1 MRRYLQFVPIVV
13 LIIITVLSVF
23 IGSGTDQSKALTVE
37 KTKTESQTRSD
48 YVDSDGRITF
58 VSDKGYASVLET
70 KVSDQESVIQYLD
83 ENGEPVVLSAG
94 YNTIHRTYTS
104 AGKAETDTYFI
115 GDTQVQRK
123 QGYWQYHRIYGTE
136 GKICEVQ
143 YLDQEGNLIKNKSG
157 YARILRTYT
166 KAGRI
171 DIYQDEQGKPTAAS
185 IGQFGVRKVG
195 DTTTYLDADGNPM
208 DTTRGYAI
216 VKKDGNKTLYYDKN
230 GEPVTVGRGQYGV
243 EKDEDGQSIYLD
255 EEGVRM
261 FRIDNFL
268 HTHPFIVVLLGIAA
282 TVAAVMVR
290 KKAWIIFLIAY
301 VLFIGVMTIAYRESG
316 DSHGQFILFHSYR
329 LFFTKASVRQNI
341 LNNIWLFVP
350 LGAVLYSMKRKWAW
364 ILFVALSILIEA
376 IQYFAGI
383 GLCEIDDVISNS
395 MGGFIGCGFAAAI
408 SMWKD
413 IGKNTRSI
421 KAEQSDS

>member
-1 MRRYLQFVPIVV
+1 MMKKYLQLVPIVI
-13 LIIITVLSVF
+13 LIIVTVLSMF
-23 IGSGTDQSKALTVE
+23 IGRGTNQSKALTVE
-37 KTKTESQTRSD
+37 KTETENQIRQD

-58 VSDKGYASVLET
+58 ASDKGYASVVET
-70 KVSDQESVIQYLD
+70 KVSAQESVIQYLD
-83 ENGEPVVLSAG
+83 ENGEPAVLSAG
-94 YNTIHRTYTS
+94 YDTIHRTYTP

-123 QGYWQYHRIYGTE
+123 LGYWQYHRIYGTD
-136 GKICEVQ
+136 GKICELQ

-171 DIYQDEQGKPTAAS
+171 DMYQDEQGKPAAAS
-185 IGQFGVRKVG
+185 TGQFGVRKEG
-195 DTTTYLDADGNPM
+195 DTTTYLDADGNPT

-230 GEPVTVGRGQYGV
+230 GEPVTVGRGQYGI

-255 EEGVRM
+255 EEGEPM
-261 FRIDNFL
+261 FRLDNFL
-268 HTHPFIVVLLGIAA
+268 STHPFIVVLLGIAA
-282 TVAAVMVR
+282 TVAAVMMR

-350 LGAVLYSMKRKWAW
+350 LGAVLYSMKRKWTRV
-364 ILFVALSILIEA
+364 LFVALSILIEA

-408 SMWKD
+408 FCLFKKEKTLS
-413 IGKNTRSI
+413 GRS
-421 KAEQSDS
+421 